1 MLVLSKNASWQLR
14 VKTLYSAALQDT
26 DNEDKVMPRTRFTR
40 APHALALALM
50 MATVSTPALA
60 VSVNDMVVWSATN
73 QPLRMDIELVDL
85 QGANLRDLSV
95 SVASS
100 AEHTR
105 VGLSRPDWADNVR
118 FKIIAL
124 PSGKVIA
131 RATSSTAVEG
141 DFVSFMVSIR
151 AAGIGQL
158 QQVASKV
165 SSDGAEPLAPAQAA
179 AVAPRSEPS
188 QVAAA
193 AFTDKPAAKP
203 AVKPAAKPAA
213 APVAAPAPAPK
224 AAPKPVAAPAPVV
237 AAPVAVQP
245 SPEPAELVAAA
256 EADNAEVLADVG
268 AEPTLESLQSER
280 TQMLQ
285 QITDLQTRV
294 TELDQQISALNPE
307 AMPESETPTALAET
321 ATSPA
326 ELDEAAK
333 TKLLGY
339 SYFSNVLLV
348 FLGLFLTG
356 MFITERI
363 SARKR

>member
-1 MLVLSKNASWQLR
+1 
-14 VKTLYSAALQDT
+14 
-26 DNEDKVMPRTRFTR
+26 MPRTRFTR

-131 RATSSTAVEG
+131 RATSSAAVDS

-188 QVAAA
+188 EPESA
-193 AFTDKPAAKP
+193 AFVDKPTAKPATKPVAKPAAKP
-203 AVKPAAKPAA
+203 ALVVKPV
-213 APVAAPAPAPK
+213 VAAPAPAPAPK
-224 AAPKPVAAPAPVV
+224 ATPKPVAAPTPVI
-237 AAPVAVQP
+237 AAPVAAQP

-268 AEPTLESLQSER
+268 AEPTLESLQAER
-280 TQMLQ
+280 TQVLQ

-294 TELDQQISALNPE
+294 TELDQQIAALNPE
-307 AMPESETPTALAET
+307 AMPESETATALAET
-321 ATSPA
+321 ETSPA
-326 ELDEAAK
+326 ELEEAAK

-339 SYFSNVLLV
+339 TYFSNVLLV
-348 FLGLFLTG
+348 FLGLFLVG

-363 SARKR
+363 RARKS

>member
-1 MLVLSKNASWQLR
+1 
-14 VKTLYSAALQDT
+14 
-26 DNEDKVMPRTRFTR
+26 MPRTRFTR

-203 AVKPAAKPAA
+203 AVKPVAKPAA
-213 APVAAPAPAPK
+213 APVAAPK

-321 ATSPA
+321 GTSPA

>member
-203 AVKPAAKPAA
+203 AVKPVAKPAA
-213 APVAAPAPAPK
+213 APVAAPK

-321 ATSPA
+321 GTSPA

>member
-1 MLVLSKNASWQLR
+1 
-14 VKTLYSAALQDT
+14 
-26 DNEDKVMPRTRFTR
+26 MPRTRFTR

-131 RATSSTAVEG
+131 RATSSAAVDS

-188 QVAAA
+188 EPESA
-193 AFTDKPAAKP
+193 AFVDKPTAKPATKPVAKPAAKP
-203 AVKPAAKPAA
+203 ALVVKPV
-213 APVAAPAPAPK
+213 VAAPAPAPAPK
-224 AAPKPVAAPAPVV
+224 ATPKPVAAPTPVV
-237 AAPVAVQP
+237 AAPVAAQP

-268 AEPTLESLQSER
+268 AEPTLESLQAER
-280 TQMLQ
+280 TQVLQ

-294 TELDQQISALNPE
+294 TELDQQIAALNPE
-307 AMPESETPTALAET
+307 AMPESETATALAET
-321 ATSPA
+321 ETSPA
-326 ELDEAAK
+326 ELEEAAK

-339 SYFSNVLLV
+339 TYFSNVLLV
-348 FLGLFLTG
+348 FLGLFLVG

-363 SARKR
+363 RARKS